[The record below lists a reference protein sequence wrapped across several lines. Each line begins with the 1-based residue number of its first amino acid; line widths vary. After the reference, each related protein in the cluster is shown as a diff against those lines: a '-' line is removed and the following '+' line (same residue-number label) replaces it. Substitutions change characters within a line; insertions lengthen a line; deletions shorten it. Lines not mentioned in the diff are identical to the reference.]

1 MVIEAIIFI
10 SQWINIE
17 NQKRKY
23 ANEKKAHFMIEYA
36 LFYRV
41 QAQIDTVKCNVHTI
55 KKTGSSGA
63 TRGILEYIFFSWN
76 SSKIA
81 L

>member
-1 MVIEAIIFI
+1 MAD
-10 SQWINIE
+10 
-17 NQKRKY
+17 
-23 ANEKKAHFMIEYA
+23 FMIEYA

-41 QAQIDTVKCNVHTI
+41 QAQINTVKCNVHTI